1 MQNGDFVMK
10 RILLSVILLLAFNFV
25 CGCERMGIYI
35 GSSEKIMNNYELD
48 KAEKIIKAICNKD
61 KDSILSFFSI
71 NTTDE
76 RGLVMNDIPFLFQFE
91 ESDFS
96 IKHSSVFEAA
106 QFYGGKKTKKWEVC
120 CRIENSGKEYYMI
133 YGDII
138 DSNHKKTGLYYLFLW
153 PSENF
158 QKYHTFNQCDLP
170 YGIMTEEKFAEW
182 IKQQYP

>member
-1 MQNGDFVMK
+1 MK

-61 KDSILSFFSI
+61 KDSVLGFFSI
-71 NTTDE
+71 PTPTAE
-76 RGLVMNDIPFLFQFE
+76 SVLTNDIPYLFMFE
-91 ESDFS
+91 GSDCS
-96 IKHSSVFEAA
+96 IKDISVFESGSR
-106 QFYGGKKTKKWEVC
+106 YNGKKTKQWVVYCEL
-120 CRIENSGKEYYMI
+120 ENYGKKYIMLYS
-133 YGDII
+133 DII
-138 DSNHKKTGLYYLFLW
+138 YSSQEERGLHHLFII
-153 PSENF
+153 PFEKASEYPN
-158 QKYHTFNQCDLP
+158 FNQCDLP